1 MEDSQERWRDAQQHR
16 NPTDTYF
23 YPHEVRNLVR
33 RQKIIETAISFLLI
47 AAYGIIIVVTGLS
60 LYFFYDAQSAY
71 NHQNSGFFSG
81 FCARYSGESMYICLL
96 VYVFQILVAIG
107 ASILLLCSL
116 VKCCLGVW

>member
-71 NHQNSGFFSG
+71 NHQNSGFFQ
-81 FCARYSGESMYICLL
+81 R
-96 VYVFQILVAIG
+96 ILR
-107 ASILLLCSL
+107 SI
-116 VKCCLGVW
+116 